1 MSRVFIQVKCKYP
14 HGEALAN
21 YIQNLAKAVL
31 CAGYE
36 VIIATDIN
44 EEYDFSTIERL
55 NIPITVI
62 PVVPS
67 EDEAVYQTQK
77 ATGFC
82 EERLGLLREYEI
94 TSEDR
99 VLVFWLKSEYFLNE
113 LFRFE
118 KQAGFK
124 TICGMLEL
132 FDKED
137 YPTIEKYKEAVHIEG
152 NVYLNADAILSIS
165 EYIDHYYMG
174 RGMATYRFPP
184 MIDSKEHSLKPKTT
198 EKYKFIIPS
207 AKDSLQFMLKAF
219 AGLEEAEI
227 DRIELHLCGISKEA
241 IKGYLTTSEYERMSG
256 VIILHDWMRYDA
268 LLALYQ
274 QMNFMVI
281 ARNICQR
288 TLANFPSKVPE
299 GMIYGVVPV
308 VSDVGDYTKYYLK
321 NGYDSLFIDGDS
333 VQEIKKAVRRAI
345 SLDAEDYLRYSD
357 NARKTAEER
366 FDYRVWVP
374 QVEKMLKDV

>member
-1 MSRVFIQVKCKYP
+1 MNRVFIQVKCKYP

-21 YIQNLAKAVL
+21 YVQNLAKAVL

-44 EEYDFSTIERL
+44 EEYDFSTITHL
-55 NIPITVI
+55 NVPIRVI

-67 EDEAVYQTQK
+67 EDEVEYQMQK

-82 EERLGLLREYEI
+82 KERLGLLKEYGI

-99 VLVFWLKSEYFLNE
+99 VLVFWLKSEYFLNK
-113 LFRFE
+113 LFQFE
-118 KQAGFK
+118 RQAGFK

-137 YPTIEKYKEAVHIEG
+137 YSTIEKYEEAVHIEG

-165 EYIDHYYMG
+165 EYIDRYYMD
-174 RGMATYRFPP
+174 RGKVTYRFPP
-184 MIDSKEHSLKPKTT
+184 MIDSKEHFQKPKTT

-219 AGLEEAEI
+219 VCLEEDEI
-227 DRIELHLCGISKEA
+227 DRIELHLCGMSEEVL
-241 IKGYLTTSEYERMSG
+241 KGFLTTSEYERMSG
-256 VIILHDWMRYDA
+256 VIFLHDWMRYDA

-274 QMNFMVI
+274 QMNFMVV
-281 ARNICQR
+281 ARNRCQR

-321 NGYDSLFIDGDS
+321 NGYDSIFIDGDS
-333 VQEIKKAVRRAI
+333 IQEIKKAVHRAI
-345 SLDAEDYLRYSD
+345 SLEAEDYLRYSD

-374 QVEKMLKDV
+374 QVKKMLKNV